1 MIENNSIIEEVN
13 LIIQTKYGQNT
24 LMKFLKLQKSIL
36 GGKDLEIESTLPP
49 LEQIKELNIFWKKV
63 SKKFSIDLL
72 EPFGELEQ
80 SNIENYLEVLK
91 ITILEILYTLEII

>member
-1 MIENNSIIEEVN
+1 MIANNSIIEEVN

-36 GGKDLEIESTLPP
+36 GGKDLEIESTLQPI
-49 LEQIKELNIFWKKV
+49 EQIKELNIFWKKV
-63 SKKFSIDLL
+63 SKKFNIDLL
-72 EPFGELEQ
+72 EPFKELEQ
-80 SNIENYLEVLK
+80 NNIENYLEILK